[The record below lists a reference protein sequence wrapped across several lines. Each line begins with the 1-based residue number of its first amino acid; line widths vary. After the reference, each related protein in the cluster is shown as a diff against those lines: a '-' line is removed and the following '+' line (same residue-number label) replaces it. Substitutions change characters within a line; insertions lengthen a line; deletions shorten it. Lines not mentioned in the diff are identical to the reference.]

1 MDSKNKLLHLLT
13 LTAVLARFP
22 RTEHRVRHHPV
33 EVGVVLGTLRVL
45 PDSGNFEI
53 LNYDQFSGISC
64 YPAQNILILMHW
76 PH

>member
-1 MDSKNKLLHLLT
+1 MRILLHLLT
-13 LTAVLARFP
+13 QTAVLALSP
-22 RTEHRVRHHPV
+22 CTEHRVRHHPV

-45 PDSGNFEI
+45 PDPGNFEI
-53 LNYDQFSGISC
+53 LNYVQFSGISC